1 MEQIHPFLRYLAM
14 TSGLALTG
22 IMFSLAVENWKESKY
37 KYVYA
42 VAATIL
48 LTPIGAWFISTIIRI
63 KSLQSKDSATHA

>member
-1 MEQIHPFLRYLAM
+1 MENLHPILRYLAK

-42 VAATIL
+42 VVATIL
-48 LTPIGAWFISTIIRI
+48 LTPIGAWAISTIIRI
-63 KSLQSKDSATHA
+63 KSLQSKNSVKQA